1 MHNNQTPAY
10 LFVGSE
16 EQTEKATITFLQQK
30 FCLNNQCT
38 SCVICTQIKE
48 KQHHAVLWIKPE
60 KRYTLEEITI
70 IFEKTMLSLDPSDS
84 FFFIITK
91 ADLLTTAC
99 ANRLLKLIEEP
110 PHGYHFIFL
119 TERQAQILPTIASRC
134 VQKNF
139 STTRAAQEVPPLI
152 AYFMRFNSDPIA
164 FTHEVSKCTLT
175 EEQCMIYVDNLLTYW
190 ITAHKKAINLNN
202 YQDQNATL
210 HMITLLKEALEH
222 PPAPGS
228 AKLFWKNL
236 FLKKEQ

>member
-16 EQTEKATITFLQQK
+16 KHAEKATIDFLQEK
-30 FCLNNQCT
+30 FCANNQCAT
-38 SCVICTQIKE
+38 CPTCTQIKE
-48 KQHHAVLWIKPE
+48 KQYHAVLWIKPE

-110 PHGYHFIFL
+110 PHGYYFIFL
-119 TERQAQILPTIASRC
+119 TERQAQILPTITSRC
-134 VQKNF
+134 IQKNF
-139 STTRAAQEVPPLI
+139 SPDRVAQEVPPLI
-152 AYFMRFNSDPIA
+152 AYFMRFESDPIA
-164 FTHEVSKCTLT
+164 FTNEVSKCTLT
-175 EEQCMIYVDNLLTYW
+175 EEQCMLYIDDLLTYW
-190 ITAHKKAINLNN
+190 IAAHKKAINLNN
-202 YQDQNATL
+202 EQDQNATL

>member
-10 LFVGSE
+10 LFVGSDQ
-16 EQTEKATITFLQQK
+16 QTIEATIAFLQQR
-30 FCLNNQCT
+30 FCFYNQCT
-38 SCVICTQIKE
+38 KCIICNQIQE
-48 KQHHAVLWIKPE
+48 RQHHATLWLKPE
-60 KRYTLEEITI
+60 KRYTLEDIEI
-70 IFEKTMLSLDPSDS
+70 IFEKTMLCLDPSDS

-139 STTRAAQEVPPLI
+139 SPTRATQEVPPLI
-152 AYFMRFNSDPIA
+152 AYFMRLGSDPVA
-164 FTHEVSKCTLT
+164 FTQEVSKCTLT
-175 EEQCMIYVDNLLTYW
+175 EEQSMIYIDDLLTYW
-190 ITAHKKAINLNN
+190 IAAHKKAINNLNT
-202 YQDQNATL
+202 QEQAATL
-210 HMITLLKEALEH
+210 HMITILKEALTY
-222 PPAPGS
+222 PPCPGS
-228 AKLFWKNL
+228 AKIFWKNL